1 TKMGAFPTTY
11 DVRDRIWSGSKR
23 SSIYKEETSLG
34 KIICNTMRTFPK
46 NVFQINDIDGV
57 SVNFEQGILWAIRMA
72 QFFKKRGLKHSDVI
86 GIAARNSTY
95 VMPLG
100 VACLLNA
107 TPFHAVNPTIDE
119 GLYLLSFKDYF
130 PNNQRI
136 LFTAT
141 TNHIFS
147 ITKPGLIF
155 CDGQDYQKVQAAT
168 IAWKPEI
175 YTITEPVQGVP
186 HIESLLDPT
195 PTEIYYQPE
204 PLKEGGD
211 QTVAILCSSGTTGLP
226 KAVCISNR
234 TLMQDPFMMNNEMVT
249 YSASGLDWYSG
260 LSSFIMSTTIGCTR
274 VITNR
279 PFSAEYFVQLVEKY
293 KINNAIFPPRH
304 LSALV
309 NCPAATKESLAS
321 LKGIF
326 YGGGITSI
334 ETLNRLQEL
343 VPNCV
348 LTSGYGFT
356 EGGGVTAVMG
366 LKSGNSAGKP
376 IPGVKIRIV
385 DDDGKFLTYNEVG
398 EIYVK
403 NGLPWKG
410 YYGNPLESRRML
422 DFDGWYHTGDLG
434 YFNEQNLLFIVD
446 RKKEILK
453 FQGNHYWPSEIE
465 ATISELPQVQE
476 VSVVGIYDEKNGDSA
491 GALVVKK
498 KDASITEQEIIDHVA
513 KRLPAVYKHLHAGV
527 EFTEHIPANPNG
539 KTVKRAARE
548 EFLAKKSAAA

>member
-1 TKMGAFPTTY
+1 MEIFPTTY
-11 DVRDRIWSGSKR
+11 DTRNRIWSGSKR

-34 KIICNTMRTFPK
+34 QIICNTMRNFPK

-57 SVNFEQGILWAIRMA
+57 TVNFEQGILWAIRMA
-72 QFFKKRGLKHSDVI
+72 QIFKKRGLKHSDVI

-95 VMPLG
+95 VTPLG
-100 VACLLNA
+100 VACLFNT
-107 TPFHAVNPTIDE
+107 TPFHAVNPTYDE
-119 GLYLLSFKDYF
+119 G
-130 PNNQRI
+130 
-136 LFTAT
+136 T
-141 TNHIFS
+141 TNHVFS
-147 ITKPGLIF
+147 ITKPSLIF
-155 CDGQDYQKVQAAT
+155 CDGQDYQKILAAT

-175 YTITEPVQGVP
+175 FTVTEPLQGVP
-186 HIESLLDPT
+186 HIDSLLNPT
-195 PTEIYYQPE
+195 PTELFYQPE
-204 PLKEGGD
+204 PLKEGGG

-226 KAVCISNR
+226 KAVCLSNR
-234 TLMQDPFMMNNEMVT
+234 CLVKDSFIFFNNETVT

-260 LSSFIMSTTIGCTR
+260 LISYIMSTTIGCTR

-293 KINNAIFPPRH
+293 KISYVNFSPRH

-321 LKGIF
+321 LKVIT
-326 YGGGITSI
+326 YGGSI
-334 ETLNRLQEL
+334 SSLDTQKRLQKL

-348 LTSGYGFT
+348 LISGYGFT
-356 EGGGVTAVMG
+356 EGGGVLTAGMG
-366 LKSGNSAGKP
+366 LKSGNSVGKP
-376 IPGVKIRIV
+376 MRGVKIRIV

-398 EIYVK
+398 EIYV
-403 NGLPWKG
+403 NTGLPWNG
-410 YYGNPLESRRML
+410 YYGNPLETQLMQ
-422 DFDGWYHTGDLG
+422 DCDGWFHSGDLG

-453 FQGNHYWPSEIE
+453 FQGNQYWPSEIE
-465 ATISELPQVQE
+465 ATISELAQVEE

-498 KDASITEQEIIDHVA
+498 KGATITEQEIIDHVA

-527 EFTEHIPANPNG
+527 EFTEDLPANPNG
-539 KTVKRAARE
+539 KTDKRAARE
-548 EFLAKKSAAA
+548 EFLRRKSAAA